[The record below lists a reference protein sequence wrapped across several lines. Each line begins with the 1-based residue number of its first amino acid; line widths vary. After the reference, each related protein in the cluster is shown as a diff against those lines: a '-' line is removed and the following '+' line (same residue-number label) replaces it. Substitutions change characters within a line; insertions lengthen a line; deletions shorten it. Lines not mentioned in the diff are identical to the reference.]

1 MDLFDKCNR
10 FKEHRLAKAAGIYPY
25 FLPIAENHGTE
36 VTIAGRRIIM
46 AGSNNYLGLTKH
58 PKVIAAADQALR
70 SFGTSNNGSRFL
82 NGTLEMHVQ
91 LEERLAKF
99 TRKEAALVYS
109 TGYLTNLGSIS
120 ALMDKGDVVV
130 LDKEAH
136 ACIVDGARLSP
147 ADVKRFRHND
157 VRDLERVL
165 ASIPARAGKL
175 IVVDGLY
182 SMEGDIA
189 PLAEIVRV
197 ARKYHAR
204 LLVDDAHGFGV
215 LGARGAGA
223 CEELGVEDQVD
234 LVMGT
239 FSKSFAS
246 LGGFIAGPRAVMDY
260 LRHHARALIFS
271 ASVTPASAAAALA
284 SLEII
289 EHEPQLRTRLK
300 QISDKMRN
308 GFRALGLEVGTGN
321 GTPIVPI
328 FIGDRVKTMQVW
340 RRILDRGVFV
350 NAIVVP
356 AVQPGRDL
364 LRTSYMATHEDE
376 QLDTILRIVKEVD
389 AEMGLA
395 MASAANTTTPPEVPW
410 MSSPS

>member
-1 MDLFDKCNR
+1 MDLFAKCDE
-10 FKEHRLAKAAGIYPY
+10 FTEHRLAQRAGIYPY

-36 VTIAGRRIIM
+36 VTIAGRRLIM

-58 PKVIAAADQALR
+58 PKVMAAAEDALR
-70 SFGTSNNGSRFL
+70 RFGTSNNGSRFL
-82 NGTLEMHVQ
+82 NGTLELHVQ

-99 TRKEAALVYS
+99 MRKEAALVYS

-120 ALMDKGDVVV
+120 ALIDKGDTVI

-136 ACIVDGARLSP
+136 ACIVDGARLGFGE
-147 ADVKRFRHND
+147 VKRFRHND
-157 VRDLERVL
+157 ARDLERVL
-165 ASIPARAGKL
+165 SGVPAKGGKL
-175 IVVDGLY
+175 VVVDGLY

-189 PLAEIVRV
+189 PLADIVRLCKEFN
-197 ARKYHAR
+197 AP
-204 LLVDDAHGFGV
+204 LLVDDAHGVGV

-223 CEELGVEDQVD
+223 CDDQGVEDQVD

-260 LRHHARALIFS
+260 LRHHARAMIFS
-271 ASVTPASAAAALA
+271 ASVTPSSVAAALA
-284 SLEII
+284 SLDVI
-289 EHEPQLRTRLK
+289 ESEPQLRERLRA
-300 QISDKMRN
+300 ISHKMRD
-308 GFRALGLEVGTGN
+308 GFKAQGLEVGSGV

-328 FIGDRVKTMQVW
+328 FIGDRMKTMQVW
-340 RRILDRGVFV
+340 RKILDRGVFV

-364 LRTSYMATHEDE
+364 LRTSYMATHQDE
-376 QLDTILRIVKEVD
+376 QLDTILRVVDEVRQ
-389 AEMGLA
+389 EVGLELVPK
-395 MASAANTTTPPEVPW
+395 AS
-410 MSSPS
+410 

>member
-1 MDLFDKCNR
+1 M
-10 FKEHRLAKAAGIYPY
+10 AKAAGIYPY

-36 VTIAGRRIIM
+36 VTIDGRRIIM

-58 PKVIAAADQALR
+58 PKVIAAADEALR
-70 SFGTSNNGSRFL
+70 RFGTSNNGSRFL

-120 ALMDKGDVVV
+120 ALMDKGDVVM
-130 LDKEAH
+130 LDKDAH

-165 ASIPARAGKL
+165 GSIPAKAGKL

-189 PLAEIVRV
+189 PLTEIVRI
-197 ARKYHAR
+197 AKKYHAR

-215 LGARGAGA
+215 LGNRGAGA
-223 CEELGVEDQVD
+223 SEAFDVEDQVD

-271 ASVTPASAAAALA
+271 ASITPASAAAALA

-289 EHEPQLRTRLK
+289 EHEPQLRTRLR

-308 GFRALGLEVGTGN
+308 GFKALGLEVGTGN

-328 FIGDRVKTMQVW
+328 FIGDRVKTMQAW

-364 LRTSYMATHEDE
+364 LRTSYMATHEE
-376 QLDTILRIVKEVD
+376 QQLDTILRIVKEVD
-389 AEMGLA
+389 AEMGLV
-395 MASAANTTTPPEVPW
+395 MASAANTATRPGMPW